1 MQHIFFLM
9 IDTFT
14 GNLNFLSSIFQ
25 CVQPFAGDRKQDSR
39 KLDYPNWNL
48 SSLNEANMKCY
59 TKENIAL
66 SSKNISWF
74 HVAHSILLCIY
85 FLSRPTAK
93 EKANV

>member
-39 KLDYPNWNL
+39 KLDHPNWNL

-59 TKENIAL
+59 TKEEYCLKLQKHLLVSCGA
-66 SSKNISWF
+66 F
-74 HVAHSILLCIY
+74 HSIVHIFSIQAY
-85 FLSRPTAK
+85 S
-93 EKANV
+93 